1 MPAPLAP
8 WTPLA
13 ELSELRSQLDRAYQ
27 QPSDGAHHTWMPA
40 IDVERN
46 KNHLIVRAD
55 IPGVRPDEVKIE
67 AQDGVLTIPGKH
79 EEREEQKGKT
89 YLRRE
94 RRYGSFT
101 RSTALP
107 ERVDPSNIKANT
119 KDGVVEVTIL
129 LPSPTKKEPVTITP
143 TAA

>member
-8 WTPLA
+8 WTPFA
-13 ELSELRSQLDRAYQ
+13 ELSELRSQIDRAYQ
-27 QPSDGAHHTWMPA
+27 QLFDGAHRTWMPA

-55 IPGVRPDEVKIE
+55 IPGVKPDDVKIE
-67 AQDGVLTIPGKH
+67 AQDGVLTISGTH
-79 EEREEQKGKT
+79 EEREEHKAKT

-101 RSTALP
+101 RSMALP
-107 ERVDPSNIKANT
+107 GGVDPSKIKAKT
-119 KDGVVEVTIL
+119 KDGVVEVTIP
-129 LPSPTKKEPVTITP
+129 LPSQTKKEPVTITP

>member
-8 WTPLA
+8 WTPFA
-13 ELSELRSQLDRAYQ
+13 ELSELRSQFDRAYQ
-27 QPSDGAHHTWMPA
+27 QLFDGAHRTWMPA

-55 IPGVRPDEVKIE
+55 IPGVKPDDVKIE
-67 AQDGVLTIPGKH
+67 AQDGVLTISGTH
-79 EEREEQKGKT
+79 EEREEHKDKT

-101 RSTALP
+101 RSMALP
-107 ERVDPSNIKANT
+107 EGVDPSKIKAKT
-119 KDGVVEVTIL
+119 KDGVVEVTIP
-129 LPSPTKKEPVTITP
+129 LPSQTKKEPVTITP